1 MGLLENPGQKLK
13 GVTQAAFIIGIVVII
28 IATVLCL
35 AAVSQSYYGA
45 SGLEILVVIVAA
57 AILFLALWVETLFIS
72 AYADMAAQLK
82 RQTEILERI
91 ESRLSEAKA
100 GSATSSTS
108 L

>member
-1 MGLLENPGQKLK
+1 MKLLENPGQKLK
-13 GVTQAAFIIGIVVII
+13 SVTQVSFVIGVVFIIIVAILGI
-28 IATVLCL
+28 
-35 AAVSQSYYGA
+35 AAVSQFYYYD
-45 SGLEILVVIVAA
+45 SVGLKFLIVFVA
-57 AILFLALWVETLFIS
+57 FLLLCALWIETLFIA

-91 ESRLSEAKA
+91 ESRLSENKS